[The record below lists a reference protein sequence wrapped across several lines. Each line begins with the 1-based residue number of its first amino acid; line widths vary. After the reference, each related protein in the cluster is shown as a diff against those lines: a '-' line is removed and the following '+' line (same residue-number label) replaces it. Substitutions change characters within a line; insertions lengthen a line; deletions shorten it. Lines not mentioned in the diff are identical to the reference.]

1 MDDNYILEIKGL
13 QTCFYQEDK
22 VYYAVDDVSFGIRRG
37 EILGIVGDSGCG
49 KSVTA
54 LSVLRLISGKGKIKK
69 GAIEFDGC
77 DLTQIREEEMRKM
90 RGRKIAM
97 IFQDPMI
104 SLSPV
109 YTVGAQI
116 QEAILAHNKIPSKEA
131 WRKAVE
137 MLEKVGIP
145 SPESRAKEYPHQMS
159 GGMRQRVMIA
169 MALSMDPKLLI
180 ADEPTTALDVTI
192 QAQILDLIMQIRKE
206 RQMSVMLITHDL
218 GVIAETA
225 DRVVVMYAGKVV
237 ESADVR
243 TLFKNPSHP
252 YTLGLMNALPRLDRE
267 CERLYTIKGTV
278 PSPADLPQGC
288 RYAGRCPLC
297 EERCLKEQPELVK
310 VGEDHEAACFFS
322 KKTAELRR
330 KMAAGDIRDSSGI

>member
-1 MDDNYILEIKGL
+1 MDEKYLLDIRGL
-13 QTCFYQEDK
+13 QTCFYQENK
-22 VYYAVDDVSFGIRRG
+22 VYYAVDDVSFHIRKG
-37 EILGIVGDSGCG
+37 EILGVVGESGCG

-54 LSVLRLISGKGKIKK
+54 LSVLGLIPGKGKIKK
-69 GAIEFDGC
+69 GAIEFEGR
-77 DLTQIREEEMRKM
+77 DLTGISEEEMRKL
-90 RGRKIAM
+90 RGREIAM

-109 YTVGAQI
+109 YSAGAQI
-116 QEAILAHNKIPSKEA
+116 QEAILAHNKMKSGEA
-131 WRKAVE
+131 WQKAVE
-137 MLEKVGIP
+137 ILGKVGIP
-145 SPESRAKEYPHQMS
+145 SPERRAKEYPHQMS

-192 QAQILDLIMQIRKE
+192 QAQILDLIVQIRRE

-237 ESADVR
+237 ESASVR

-267 CERLYTIKGTV
+267 RERLYTIKGTV
-278 PSPADLPQGC
+278 PSPAALPQGC
-288 RYAGRCPLC
+288 RYAGRCPIC
-297 EERCLKEQPELVK
+297 EERCHIEQPGLVK
-310 VGEDHEAACFFS
+310 VGEEHETACFFS
-322 KKTAELRR
+322 EKTEELRER
-330 KMAAGDIRDSSGI
+330 LKEMDKHE

>member
-1 MDDNYILEIKGL
+1 MDEKYLLDIRGL
-13 QTCFYQEDK
+13 QTCFYQENK
-22 VYYAVDDVSFGIRRG
+22 VYYAVDDVSFHIRKG
-37 EILGIVGDSGCG
+37 EILGVVGESGCG

-54 LSVLRLISGKGKIKK
+54 LSVLGLIPGKGKIKK
-69 GAIEFDGC
+69 GAIEFEGR
-77 DLTQIREEEMRKM
+77 DLTGISEEEMRKL
-90 RGRKIAM
+90 RGREIAM

-109 YTVGAQI
+109 YSVGAQI
-116 QEAILAHNKIPSKEA
+116 QEAILAHNKMKSGEA
-131 WRKAVE
+131 WQKAVE
-137 MLEKVGIP
+137 MLGKVGIP
-145 SPESRAKEYPHQMS
+145 SPERRAKEYPHQMS

-180 ADEPTTALDVTI
+180 ADELTTALDVTI
-192 QAQILDLIMQIRKE
+192 QAQILDLIVQIRRE

-237 ESADVR
+237 ESASVR

-267 CERLYTIKGTV
+267 RERLYTIKGTV
-278 PSPADLPQGC
+278 PSPAALPQGC
-288 RYAGRCPLC
+288 RYAGRCPIC
-297 EERCLKEQPELVK
+297 EERCHIEQPGLVK
-310 VGEDHEAACFFS
+310 VGEEHETACFFS
-322 KKTAELRR
+322 EKTEELRER
-330 KMAAGDIRDSSGI
+330 LKEMDKHE

>member
-1 MDDNYILEIKGL
+1 MDEKYLLDIRGL
-13 QTCFYQEDK
+13 QTCFYQENK
-22 VYYAVDDVSFGIRRG
+22 VYYAVDDVSFHIRKG
-37 EILGIVGDSGCG
+37 EILGVVGESGCG

-54 LSVLRLISGKGKIKK
+54 LSVLRLIPGKGKIKR
-69 GAIEFDGC
+69 GAIEFEGR
-77 DLTQIREEEMRKM
+77 DLTGITEEEMRKL
-90 RGRKIAM
+90 RGREIAM

-109 YTVGAQI
+109 YSAGAQI
-116 QEAILAHNKIPSKEA
+116 QEAILAHNKMKSGEA
-131 WRKAVE
+131 WQKAVE
-137 MLEKVGIP
+137 MLGKVGIP
-145 SPESRAKEYPHQMS
+145 SPERRAKEYPHQMS

-192 QAQILDLIMQIRKE
+192 QAQILDLIIQIRRE

-237 ESADVR
+237 ESATVR

-267 CERLYTIKGTV
+267 RERLYTIKGTV
-278 PSPADLPQGC
+278 PSPAALPQGC
-288 RYAGRCPLC
+288 RYAGRCPIC
-297 EERCLKEQPELVK
+297 EERCHTEQPGLVK
-310 VGEDHEAACFFS
+310 VGEEHETACFFS
-322 KKTAELRR
+322 EKTEELRER
-330 KMAAGDIRDSSGI
+330 LKEMDRHE